1 MYILSIYIHTCTH
14 TYIHRTC
21 IHHTYIHTCMY
32 MYIVTRL
39 VEAIYG
45 AANVAIKSNNFL
57 MSKGLRLV
65 LSVAWLNEGADRMVE
80 LTFAYKYK
88 IRLYKNFLCVHV
100 YSPMYACV
108 YMCEKCNLF
117 CNMYNCIMYFVCLI
131 VRAYIQ
137 IL

>member
-32 MYIVTRL
+32 MYIVVTRL

-65 LSVAWLNEGADRMVE
+65 LSVA
-80 LTFAYKYK
+80 
-88 IRLYKNFLCVHV
+88 
-100 YSPMYACV
+100 
-108 YMCEKCNLF
+108 
-117 CNMYNCIMYFVCLI
+117 
-131 VRAYIQ
+131 
-137 IL
+137 